1 MDVQNFTTV
10 EQMEAVT
17 ASLKECAACA
27 GAETWEDR
35 KKSQSP
41 QCKFGED
48 GVCCRICSMGPC
60 RITPKAPRGIC
71 GADSDAIAGRNYLRM
86 IAGGASAHSDHG
98 REITHVLHTSSA
110 DGHYQVKDE
119 AKLLKL
125 AGEWEIPTEGRD
137 LYEIAHEVAMAGL
150 MEYGKP
156 FGTQRFL
163 SRATGERRKLWDD
176 LGVAPRA
183 IDREVTTAMH
193 MTHMGNSCDAD
204 ALVRQGLRTG
214 LADGWGGSMMGT
226 EMTDILFGTPMPKD
240 TEADLGVLEKDMV
253 NIIVHGH
260 DPAMSEM
267 VVLAAEDKD
276 LLDYAR
282 SKGAKGINI
291 AGLCCTANEVTM
303 RHGVRMAGN
312 FLQQENALLT
322 GMVEMITVDVQC
334 IFPSV
339 GPLSQCFHTKF
350 VTTSPIARIPGSTY
364 VEFHPETAREQGR
377 ELVREA
383 IDNFEKRDPDKIFVP
398 TNKQPSRV
406 GYSCEAIVKELNG
419 VTNSHVD
426 ERDTYMPLIDCV
438 KAGVLR
444 GAVAIV
450 GCNNPK
456 VRPDYSHIEIM
467 KKLLA
472 NDIIVITTGCSAQ
485 AAAKAG
491 LMKKEAKE
499 LCGAGLKRVCEL
511 VGIPPVLHMGSCVDI
526 SRMML
531 LATYIAEDWGID
543 IPQVPVV
550 GCAPEWMSEKAV
562 SIANYV
568 VSTGIDTYLGIEPQ
582 VKGSAKMME
591 LITEGTKKLTGAGFI
606 INTDPDTLAQA
617 MIDGIEA
624 KRAALGI

>member
-1 MDVQNFTTV
+1 MDLKNFTTV

-17 ASLKECAACA
+17 ASLKDCAACV

-35 KKSQSP
+35 KKAQTPS
-41 QCKFGED
+41 CKFGED
-48 GVCCRICSMGPC
+48 GICCRICSMGPC

-71 GADSDAIAGRNYLRM
+71 GADAAAIAGRNYLRM

-98 REITHVLHTSSA
+98 REITHVLHTTSA
-110 DGHYQVKDE
+110 EGHYKIKDE
-119 AKLLKL
+119 AKLLNL
-125 AGEWEIPTEGRD
+125 AREWDIPTEGKD
-137 LYEIAHEVAMAGL
+137 LYEIAHEVAYAGL

-156 FGTQRFL
+156 FGTQRFM
-163 SRATGERRKLWDD
+163 SRATDERRKLWDD
-176 LGVAPRA
+176 LGVTPRA

-193 MTHMGNSCDAD
+193 MTHMGNSCDAE
-204 ALVRQGLRTG
+204 ALVKQGLRTG

-226 EMTDILFGTPMPKD
+226 EMSDILFGTPMPKD
-240 TEADLGVLEKDMV
+240 TEADLGVLNKEMV
-253 NIIVHGH
+253 NIIIHGH

-267 VVLAAEDKD
+267 IVLASEDKD

-291 AGLCCTANEVTM
+291 AGLCCTANEVSM
-303 RHGVRMAGN
+303 RHGVKMAGN

-322 GMVEMITVDVQC
+322 GMVEMIAVDVQC

-339 GPLSQCFHTKF
+339 GPLSKCFHTKF
-350 VTTSPIARIPGSTY
+350 ITTSPIARIPDSTY
-364 VEFHPETAREQGR
+364 VEFHPETAREKGR
-377 ELVREA
+377 ELVRMA
-383 IDNFEKRDPDKIFVP
+383 IDTFEKRDQAKVFVP
-398 TNKQPSRV
+398 DRKQPARV

-426 ERDTYMPLIDCV
+426 ERDTYMPLIDCI

-456 VRPDYSHIEIM
+456 VRPDYSHIEII
-467 KKLLA
+467 KKLIA

-531 LATYIAEDWGID
+531 LATYIAKDWGID

-568 VSTGIDTYLGIEPQ
+568 VATGIDTYLGVEPQ
-582 VKGSAKMME
+582 VKGSTQMME
-591 LITEGTKKLTGAGFI
+591 LITEGTRKMTGAGFV
-606 INTDPDTLAQA
+606 INTDADKLAQA

-624 KRAALGI
+624 KRASLGI